1 MRNRCVLICSVLLVL
16 LTTSFVGNARE
27 VEPLTMRDSVN
38 SGPGRVFQLAFTSRA
53 ETQFP
58 NDQGFIEL
66 RGYAEDLSAPHP
78 GDVLGQ
84 FDEDIGRF
92 CTEPPADLPPCPI
105 PEACTPICDTIYTN
119 SGSVTYQAWVLVM
132 PVTPAGPFLTSAIW
146 GEIVGGTK
154 SYRGARGTAELAGRI
169 SLCDTPGDGLG
180 CAESF
185 QTPPELGVRFDCNF
199 ILKGRRY

>member
-84 FDEDIGRF
+84 FDEAFEALSRAYEVRDEFMVHLVISPVVDPLREDPRYPEWAERMAEVIGR
-92 CTEPPADLPPCPI
+92 D
-105 PEACTPICDTIYTN
+105 PE
-119 SGSVTYQAWVLVM
+119 VT
-132 PVTPAGPFLTSAIW
+132 G
-146 GEIVGGTK
+146 
-154 SYRGARGTAELAGRI
+154 
-169 SLCDTPGDGLG
+169 
-180 CAESF
+180 
-185 QTPPELGVRFDCNF
+185 
-199 ILKGRRY
+199 